1 MLKGDIGNRGEI
13 GQWKIITWKMKKL
26 NKWNREENKVNCE
39 MKKTGNR
46 NQVEV

>member
-1 MLKGDIGNRGEI
+1 MENNYMENE
-13 GQWKIITWKMKKL
+13 KL